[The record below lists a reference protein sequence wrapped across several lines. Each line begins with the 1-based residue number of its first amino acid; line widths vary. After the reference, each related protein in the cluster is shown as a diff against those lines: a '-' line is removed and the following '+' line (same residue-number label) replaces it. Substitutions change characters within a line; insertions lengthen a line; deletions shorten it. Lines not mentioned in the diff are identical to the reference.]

1 MNGGTMKKVKNL
13 VCTGIV
19 ILVLLE
25 CGGEAATVTTTYEFL
40 PDPNALRTSGGFD
53 GQGFGTFSI
62 EGQFLL
68 SVDFDT
74 GIAFFEQVDATLSE
88 EIPYYDYDKGDLSL
102 TQSLSVLFSMTEL
115 ESTYVSDK
123 TIDFVLERNI
133 PSFPGADIYL
143 GLTFIDDSVHLT
155 GHFGMPMADGY
166 WYSLDAVA
174 VPEPATLFL
183 VGLSLLLLRR
193 RD

>member
-1 MNGGTMKKVKNL
+1 MIGGTKNKVKKL
-13 VCTGIV
+13 LCTGIV
-19 ILVLLE
+19 ILALSE
-25 CGGEAATVTTTYEFL
+25 CAGEATAVTTTYEFL
-40 PDPNALRTSGGFD
+40 PDPNALRTSGGIS

-62 EGQFLL
+62 EGQLRL

-74 GIAFFEQVDATLSE
+74 GIAFFEQVDAT
-88 EIPYYDYDKGDLSL
+88 YGDEWSL
-102 TQSLSVLFSMTEL
+102 GVLFSMTEL
-115 ESTYVSDK
+115 ESTYVSDT

-155 GHFGMPMADGY
+155 GHFGMPWADGY
-166 WYSLDAVA
+166 CYSLDAFA

-183 VGLSLLLLRR
+183 VGLGVLLLRKR
-193 RD
+193 H

>member
-1 MNGGTMKKVKNL
+1 M
-13 VCTGIV
+13 
-19 ILVLLE
+19 
-25 CGGEAATVTTTYEFL
+25 TTTYEFL
-40 PDPNALRTSGGFD
+40 PNPNALRTSGGID

-62 EGQFLL
+62 EGQFRL
-68 SVDFDT
+68 SVDFDA
-74 GIAFFEQVDATLSE
+74 GIASFEQVDATLSE
-88 EIPYYDYDKGDLSL
+88 EIPYYDYDQGDLSF

-115 ESTYVSDK
+115 ESTYVSDT

-143 GLTFIDDSVHLT
+143 GLTFIDDSVHLI

-174 VPEPATLFL
+174 VPEPATLILFL
-183 VGLSLLLLRR
+183 VGLPIVNYINRRR